1 MDTPNATPNATPND
15 TMSKGFDLWMSD
27 MQPYITKYYSKIK
40 YQQKMDILYYF
51 WQNMPQFQINLYNQ
65 LASQANQANQANQAS
80 QANHMHKLFHST
92 LSENN
97 AKYLQQQYN
106 LNKPI
111 QQIRQQSRQQIRQQS
126 RRKSILK
133 NDVMIYKNNFLDKQ
147 LFSTNRAYLE
157 YMSEML

>member
-1 MDTPNATPNATPND
+1 MATPNATPND
-15 TMSKGFDLWMSD
+15 TMSKGFYLWMSD

-65 LASQANQANQANQAS
+65 LASQANQANQAS

-111 QQIRQQSRQQIRQQS
+111 QQIRQQSRQQSRQQIRQQS

>member
-97 AKYLQQQYN
+97 AKYLQQQ
-106 LNKPI
+106 
-111 QQIRQQSRQQIRQQS
+111 
-126 RRKSILK
+126 
-133 NDVMIYKNNFLDKQ
+133 
-147 LFSTNRAYLE
+147 
-157 YMSEML
+157 

>member
-1 MDTPNATPNATPND
+1 MATPNSTPNS
-15 TMSKGFDLWMSD
+15 TISKGFNLWMSD
-27 MQPYITKYYSKIK
+27 MQPYLNKYYSKLT

-51 WQNMPQFQINLYNQ
+51 WQNMPQFQVNLYNQ
-65 LASQANQANQANQAS
+65 LASQTS

-97 AKYLQQQYN
+97 AKYLQQQYS
-106 LNKPI
+106 LIKPI
-111 QQIRQQSRQQIRQQS
+111 QQIRQQSRHQIRQQS

-133 NDVMIYKNNFLDKQ
+133 NDVMICENKFLDKQ

>member
-1 MDTPNATPNATPND
+1 MTTSNATPND

-65 LASQANQANQANQAS
+65 LASQTSQASQAS

-111 QQIRQQSRQQIRQQS
+111 QQIRQQSRQQSRHQIRQQS

-133 NDVMIYKNNFLDKQ
+133 NDVMICENKFLDKQ